1 MGFEV
6 LTQGRTVMI
15 RVLVVEDHTI
25 VRQGLVALLDAAE
38 DIEVVGE
45 AGDGRSAMELAASLK
60 PAIILC
66 DLGLPGLGGL
76 EVIKRVQALRP
87 APRCIVLS
95 MYHDGVWIQRAL
107 EAGAKGY
114 LLKGTGVKDVE
125 RAIRKVAEGGTF
137 LSPSASRSVQSE
149 QLTGRERE
157 VLTLL
162 AEGHTSKEI
171 GGVLGIS
178 PRTAEHHRAR
188 VMAKLGINDVAS
200 LTRYAIR
207 TGLVDQNLK

>member
-1 MGFEV
+1 
-6 LTQGRTVMI
+6 MI

-25 VRQGLVALLDAAE
+25 VRQGLVALLEAA
-38 DIEVVGE
+38 DGIEVVAE
-45 AGDGRSAMELAASLK
+45 AGDGRKAIELAESLK
-60 PAIILC
+60 PTIILC
-66 DLGLPGLGGL
+66 DLGLPGLSGL
-76 EVIKRVQALRP
+76 EVIKRVQSISP
-87 APRCIVLS
+87 KPRCIVLS
-95 MYHDGVWIQRAL
+95 MYHDAVWIQRAL
-107 EAGAKGY
+107 EAGTKGY

-125 RAIRKVAEGGTF
+125 RAIRKVADGGTF
-137 LSPSASRSVQSE
+137 LSPSATRSSQAE

-188 VMAKLGINDVAS
+188 VMSKLGINDVAS